1 MRGAVLTG
9 LNEPLE
15 IVDDL
20 DVIEPRAGE
29 VKVKMHT
36 TGLCHSDLSVIN
48 GTIMQPIPCVLGH
61 EGAGVIE
68 AVGDGV
74 TDVNPGDHVVLS
86 FVSQC
91 GDCYFCK
98 RHEPYLCEK
107 GTQAMA
113 TAALYDGTPA
123 FSRGGKPVTQMSGCG
138 TFAEYTV
145 VPSGGVVKIDDS
157 ISLEAAALVGCG
169 VTTGVGA
176 VMNTA
181 EVKPGSTVAVIG
193 TGGVGLNV
201 IQGAVVAGAE
211 KIIAV
216 DLLDNKL
223 EMAKQ
228 FGATDVVNAG
238 SGNPVAEVQSLTDGR
253 GADYTFEVIGLAA
266 TMTQAYQMARRGG
279 TAVMVGVPKMGELF
293 SVMGFFPV
301 YENKAIKGCWYGSAD
316 TRRDFP
322 EYLDLYKDGKLKLDE
337 LITREFTLD
346 EINDGFEALK
356 NGEVARGVVRFD

>member
-1 MRGAVLTG
+1 MRGAILTG
-9 LNEPLE
+9 VNQPLE
-15 IVDDL
+15 VVDDL
-20 DVIEPRAGE
+20 EVIEPRAGE

-36 TGLCHSDLSVIN
+36 TGICHSDLSVIN
-48 GTIMQPIPCVLGH
+48 GTIMQPLPCVLGH
-61 EGAGVIE
+61 EGSGVVE
-68 AVGDGV
+68 AVGEGV
-74 TDVNPGDHVVLS
+74 TEVTAGDHVVLS

-91 GDCYFCK
+91 GDCYYCNH
-98 RHEPYLCEK
+98 HEPYLCDK
-107 GTQAMA
+107 GTKAMA

-123 FSRGGKPVTQMSGCG
+123 FSRGGSRVTQMSGCG

-176 VMNTA
+176 VFNTA
-181 EVKPGSTVAVIG
+181 QVQPGSSVAVIG

-201 IQGAVVAGAE
+201 IQGAVIAGAE
-211 KIIAV
+211 TIIAV

-228 FGATDVVNAG
+228 FGATDVVNAS
-238 SGNPVAEVQSLTDGR
+238 SGNPVVDVQALTDGR
-253 GADYTFEVIGLAA
+253 GADYTFEVIGFAS
-266 TMTQAYQMARRGG
+266 TMQQAYQMARRGG
-279 TAVMVGVPKMGELF
+279 TAVMVGVPKMGEMF
-293 SVMGFFPV
+293 SLMAFFPV
-301 YENKAIKGCWYGSAD
+301 YENKAVKGCWYGSAD

-337 LITREFTLD
+337 LITAEFALD
-346 EINDGFEALK
+346 DINDGFEALK
-356 NGEVARGVVRFD
+356 NGEVARGVVKF